1 MTMNKT
7 PYLLAAAALLA
18 CACCQ
23 KSPQERLTKNDA
35 RINAIIAQM
44 TLEEKVNML
53 HSKTNM
59 SSAGVERLGIADM
72 HYADGPFGIREEGVP
87 NGFQSAGWKLDSAT
101 YFPTGSAL
109 AATWSEEL
117 AYKYGTGMGKEA
129 RLRGKDVILGPAVN
143 IQRLPV
149 GGRTYEYLSED
160 PVLSAALALEY
171 TKGCQDQGTAV
182 CIKHFAVNNQETNRG
197 SVDAQLDER
206 TLREIYLKPFER
218 AVIEGGAMSVMPAY
232 NKVDGD
238 YCSENE
244 HLLNEI
250 LRGEWGFK
258 GFTVSDWGGT
268 HSTMGAMLHGL
279 NVQMTGSNYLG
290 QPVIDSIATGAL
302 TEDLVD
308 EKVRQILRVRYA
320 IEAVPA
326 DVANTVMTSQPE
338 CQNIALQVAEK
349 SIVLLK
355 NDGILPIRSDVRKIA
370 VIGQNAVLKTQS
382 GGMGAGV
389 KALYEVTPLEGI
401 RKRAGD
407 DIEVKYAP
415 GYKNFPGRRWG
426 PAPAE
431 PNPLEASAIDEPADP
446 EFLADAVALA
456 QEADLVI
463 FFGGTNKSIETEGS
477 DRKDI
482 KLPCGQEELV
492 QALYEANPNLV
503 TVLISGGPTDLQ
515 VLEKASPAIVQ
526 GWWNGTE
533 GGTALAEVL
542 FGDIAPSGK
551 LPFTFPVKLED
562 SPAYAL
568 GNFPGSSAG
577 GALFSMVLPVSA
589 SSYSEDERTS
599 ETPELQLHAFMQNLP
614 EQDLKPQENSRHI
627 AIVDDDIDI
636 ANYLKMLLSPSY
648 RVSVYFDGAS
658 ALRGMAD
665 EAPDLVI
672 SDVVMPGMDGYE
684 LCSRIK
690 SDLQLSHIP
699 VVLVTAK
706 VAVES
711 QVQGLAK
718 GADAYVTKPFQPAY
732 LLALVK
738 SLLENREKLRRQLG
752 SVTTTEDIAPE
763 ALSPRDAAFMKELY
777 ELMEKEL
784 ANSDLDI
791 VRMTEMM
798 KISRTKFYYKVKGL
812 TGENP
817 SVFFKRYKL
826 NRAADL
832 LREGKHNM
840 SEIAWMTGFNTLS
853 HFSTSF
859 KKQFGV
865 PPSEYIG

>member
-1 MTMNKT
+1 MKKT
-7 PYLLAAAALLA
+7 FILIASAAVLAS
-18 CACCQ
+18 CGGPR
-23 KSPQERLTKNDA
+23 SPQDKLTINDKK
-35 RINAIIAQM
+35 IDAIIAQM

-72 HYADGPFGIREEGVP
+72 NYADGPFGIREEGVP
-87 NGFQSAGWKLDSAT
+87 NGFQSAGWTLDSAT

-160 PVLSAALALEY
+160 PILSAAIAMEY

-182 CIKHFAVNNQETNRG
+182 CIKHFAVNNQESNRS

-218 AVIEGGAMSVMPAY
+218 AVVEGGAMSVMPAY
-232 NKVDGD
+232 NKVNGA

-320 IEAVPA
+320 IEAIPA

-338 CQNIALQVAEK
+338 SRQIALEVAER

-355 NDGILPIRSDVRKIA
+355 NEGVLPIGKEVKKIA

-389 KALYEVTPLEGI
+389 KALYEITPLQGI
-401 RKRAGD
+401 QKRAAEAGV
-407 DIEVKYAP
+407 EVCYAP

-426 PAPAE
+426 PAAAST
-431 PNPLEASAIDEPADP
+431 NPLEAAAINESADP
-446 EFLADAVALA
+446 KLLAEAVALA
-456 QEADLVI
+456 KEADFVLFV
-463 FFGGTNKSIETEGS
+463 GGTNKNIETEGS

-492 QALYEANPNLV
+492 QALYAANQNLA
-503 TVLISGGPTDLQ
+503 TVIISGGPTDLQ
-515 VLEKASPAIVQ
+515 VVDANSPAIVQ

-551 LPFTFPVKLED
+551 LPMTFPKQLED
-562 SPAYAL
+562 SPAFAL
-568 GNFPGSSAG
+568 GNFPDKTQGGDLFSLMYRPDVLKMSREERQKLIDALPKPVSKYTERFYVGYRWFDTQAIEPMYAFGHGLSYVNFAYGEASASAG
-577 GALFSMVLPVSA
+577 KDAVKVTFTVKNEGAMPAEEVAQLYVS
-589 SSYSEDERTS
+589 R
-599 ETPELQLHAFMQNLP
+599 
-614 EQDLKPQENSRHI
+614 
-627 AIVDDDIDI
+627 
-636 ANYLKMLLSPSY
+636 
-648 RVSVYFDGAS
+648 
-658 ALRGMAD
+658 
-665 EAPDLVI
+665 
-672 SDVVMPGMDGYE
+672 
-684 LCSRIK
+684 
-690 SDLQLSHIP
+690 
-699 VVLVTAK
+699 
-706 VAVES
+706 
-711 QVQGLAK
+711 
-718 GADAYVTKPFQPAY
+718 
-732 LLALVK
+732 
-738 SLLENREKLRRQLG
+738 
-752 SVTTTEDIAPE
+752 PE
-763 ALSPRDAAFMKELY
+763 ATVEWPAKEL
-777 ELMEKEL
+777 KAFQRISL
-784 ANSDLDI
+784 AAGETKTVTLTVPVKDLRYWNEAVNAWDLEHGKLQILVGAASNDI
-791 VRMTEMM
+791 R
-798 KISRTKFYYKVKGL
+798 
-812 TGENP
+812 
-817 SVFFKRYKL
+817 
-826 NRAADL
+826 
-832 LREGKHNM
+832 
-840 SEIAWMTGFNTLS
+840 
-853 HFSTSF
+853 ST
-859 KKQFGV
+859 V
-865 PPSEYIG
+865 EVNI

>member
-1 MTMNKT
+1 MKKSLLILTSAAV
-7 PYLLAAAALLA
+7 LAAACGGPL
-18 CACCQ
+18 
-23 KSPQERLTKNDA
+23 SPQDKLTVNDKK
-35 RINAIIAQM
+35 INELIAQM

-72 HYADGPFGIREEGVP
+72 NYADGPFGIREEGVP
-87 NGFQSAGWKLDSAT
+87 NGFQSAGWTLDSAT

-160 PVLSAALALEY
+160 PILSAALALEY
-171 TKGCQDQGTAV
+171 TRGCQDEGTAV

-218 AVIEGGAMSVMPAY
+218 AIIEGGAMSVMPAY
-232 NKVDGD
+232 NKVNGD

-302 TEDLVD
+302 SEDLVD

-320 IEAVPA
+320 IKPVPA

-338 CQNIALQVAEK
+338 SQQIAREVAEK

-355 NDGILPIRSDVRKIA
+355 NEGSVLPLKKGIKTIA

-389 KALYEVTPLEGI
+389 KALYEITPLQGIETRAAKEGI
-401 RKRAGD
+401 Q
-407 DIEVKYAP
+407 VCYAP

-426 PAPAE
+426 PAPAT
-431 PNPLEASAIDEPADP
+431 PNPLEAAAIDEPADP
-446 EFLADAVALA
+446 AMVAEACEAAAKADV
-456 QEADLVI
+456 VI

-477 DRKDI
+477 DRQNID
-482 KLPCGQEELV
+482 LPCGQNELV
-492 QALYEANPNLV
+492 KALKAVNPNLV
-503 TVLISGGPTDLQ
+503 TVLISGGPTDLRE
-515 VLEKASPAIVQ
+515 LEPVSPAIVQ

-551 LPFTFPVKLED
+551 LPFTFPAKLED
-562 SPAYAL
+562 SPAYAM
-568 GNFPGSSAG
+568 GNFPDKNAG
-577 GALFSMVLPVSA
+577 GDLFSLLYRPDVMKMSREERQKLIDSMPKPVSKYTERFYVGYRWFDTKNVKPMYA
-589 SSYSEDERTS
+589 FGHGLSYVEFEYDDLKAVVGKDAVQVSFKLENEGVMPADEVVQLYVTRVDS
-599 ETPELQLHAFMQNLP
+599 KVEWPAKELKAFQRVSLRAGETKVVNLEIPMKDLRYWNEATNAWDLEHGKLQLLLGSA
-614 EQDLKPQENSRHI
+614 S
-627 AIVDDDIDI
+627 DDIRET
-636 ANYLKMLLSPSY
+636 A
-648 RVSVYFDGAS
+648 
-658 ALRGMAD
+658 
-665 EAPDLVI
+665 E
-672 SDVVMPGMDGYE
+672 
-684 LCSRIK
+684 
-690 SDLQLSHIP
+690 
-699 VVLVTAK
+699 VT
-706 VAVES
+706 
-711 QVQGLAK
+711 
-718 GADAYVTKPFQPAY
+718 
-732 LLALVK
+732 
-738 SLLENREKLRRQLG
+738 
-752 SVTTTEDIAPE
+752 I
-763 ALSPRDAAFMKELY
+763 
-777 ELMEKEL
+777 
-784 ANSDLDI
+784 
-791 VRMTEMM
+791 
-798 KISRTKFYYKVKGL
+798 
-812 TGENP
+812 
-817 SVFFKRYKL
+817 
-826 NRAADL
+826 
-832 LREGKHNM
+832 
-840 SEIAWMTGFNTLS
+840 
-853 HFSTSF
+853 
-859 KKQFGV
+859 
-865 PPSEYIG
+865 

>member
-1 MTMNKT
+1 MKKT
-7 PYLLAAAALLA
+7 ILILASAAVLAAA
-18 CACCQ
+18 CGGPV
-23 KSPQERLTKNDA
+23 SPQDKLTANDKK
-35 RINAIIAQM
+35 INELIAQM

-72 HYADGPFGIREEGVP
+72 NYADGPFGIREEGVP
-87 NGFQSAGWKLDSAT
+87 NGFQSAGWTLDSAT

-160 PVLSAALALEY
+160 PILSAALALEY
-171 TKGCQDQGTAV
+171 TKGVQDQGTAV

-218 AVIEGGAMSVMPAY
+218 AIIEGGAMSVMPAY
-232 NKVDGD
+232 NKVNGD

-290 QPVIDSIATGAL
+290 QPVIDSIKAGKL

-320 IEAVPA
+320 IEPVPA

-338 CQNIALQVAEK
+338 SQEIARQVAEK

-355 NDGILPIRSDVRKIA
+355 NEGKLLPISKDVKTIA

-389 KALYEVTPLEGI
+389 KALYEITPLAGI
-401 RKRAGD
+401 EKRAAQQG
-407 DIEVKYAP
+407 IEVDYAP
-415 GYKNFPGRRWG
+415 GYKTIAFRWG
-426 PAPAE
+426 PAPA
-431 PNPLEASAIDEPADP
+431 NLDPLEARSNDEPADP
-446 EFLADAVALA
+446 FLVSEACEAAA
-456 QEADLVI
+456 NADLVI

-477 DRKDI
+477 DRKNID
-482 KLPCGQEELV
+482 LPCGQNELV
-492 QALYEANPNLV
+492 KALKQVNPNLV
-503 TVLISGGPTDLQ
+503 TVLISGGPTDLRE
-515 VLEKASPAIVQ
+515 LEPVSPAIVQ

-551 LPFTFPVKLED
+551 LPFTFPKKLED
-562 SPAYAL
+562 SPAFAM
-568 GNFPGSSAG
+568 GNFPDPNGAG
-577 GALFSMVLPVSA
+577 GDLFSLMFRPDVLKMSPAERQAFLDALPKPVSKYTERFYVGYRWFDTKSIEPMYA
-589 SSYSEDERTS
+589 FGHGLSYVTFGYGEMTAKAGKDAVKVSFQLENEGNMPADEVVQLYVHRVDSQVEWPTKELKAFQRVS
-599 ETPELQLHAFMQNLP
+599 LNAGETKTVTLEIPVKDLRYWNEATNAWDLEHGKLQLMLGSA
-614 EQDLKPQENSRHI
+614 S
-627 AIVDDDIDI
+627 DDIRET
-636 ANYLKMLLSPSY
+636 A
-648 RVSVYFDGAS
+648 
-658 ALRGMAD
+658 
-665 EAPDLVI
+665 E
-672 SDVVMPGMDGYE
+672 
-684 LCSRIK
+684 
-690 SDLQLSHIP
+690 
-699 VVLVTAK
+699 VT
-706 VAVES
+706 
-711 QVQGLAK
+711 
-718 GADAYVTKPFQPAY
+718 
-732 LLALVK
+732 
-738 SLLENREKLRRQLG
+738 
-752 SVTTTEDIAPE
+752 I
-763 ALSPRDAAFMKELY
+763 
-777 ELMEKEL
+777 
-784 ANSDLDI
+784 
-791 VRMTEMM
+791 
-798 KISRTKFYYKVKGL
+798 
-812 TGENP
+812 
-817 SVFFKRYKL
+817 
-826 NRAADL
+826 
-832 LREGKHNM
+832 
-840 SEIAWMTGFNTLS
+840 
-853 HFSTSF
+853 
-859 KKQFGV
+859 
-865 PPSEYIG
+865 

>member
-1 MTMNKT
+1 MTQKLFLSAGVAF
-7 PYLLAAAALLA
+7 LLAA
-18 CACCQ
+18 CSTVQ
-23 KSPQERLTKNDA
+23 SPQDRLTVNDQKIDA
-35 RINAIIAQM
+35 VIAQM

-87 NGFQSAGWKLDSAT
+87 NGFQSAGWTLDSAT

-109 AATWSEEL
+109 AATWSKEM
-117 AYKYGTGMGKEA
+117 AYLYGTGMGQEA

-160 PVLSAALALEY
+160 PILSAALALEY
-171 TKGCQDQGTAV
+171 TKGVQDKGTAV

-197 SVDAQLDER
+197 SVDAQLDDR

-232 NKVDGD
+232 NKVNGD

-302 TEDLVD
+302 TEALVN
-308 EKVRQILRVRYA
+308 EKVKQILRVRYA
-320 IEAVPA
+320 IEAVPE
-326 DVANTVMTSQPE
+326 DVANTKMTSQPE
-338 CQNIALQVAEK
+338 SQEIARKVAER

-355 NDGILPIRSDVRKIA
+355 NEGGVLPIAKSVKKIA

-401 RKRAGD
+401 RQRAGAD
-407 DIEVKYAP
+407 VEVAYAP

-431 PNPLEASAIDEPADP
+431 PNPLEAAAIDEPADP
-446 EFLADAVALA
+446 ALLAEAVALA
-456 QEADLVI
+456 KEADLVI

-482 KLPCGQEELV
+482 NLPAGQETV
-492 QALYEANPNLV
+492 VTALCEANPNLV
-503 TVLISGGPTDLQ
+503 SVLISGGPTDLR
-515 VLEKASPAIVQ
+515 VLEPASPAIVQ

-551 LPFTFPVKLED
+551 LPFTFPMKLED
-562 SPAYAL
+562 SPAFAL
-568 GNFPGSSAG
+568 GNFPDPNAG
-577 GALFSMVLPVSA
+577 GDLFSLMYRPDVLKMSREERQKLIDSLPKPVSKYTEGFLVGYRWFDTKNVKPMFAFGHGLSYVDFEYGAVKAAAKKDVVKVSFTLKNKGGMTADEVVQLYVARPDATVEWPAKELKAFDRVTLAAGETKTVTLEIPIKDLRYWNVEKNAWDLEHGRLVLLLGSA
-589 SSYSEDERTS
+589 S
-599 ETPELQLHAFMQNLP
+599 
-614 EQDLKPQENSRHI
+614 
-627 AIVDDDIDI
+627 DDIREQ
-636 ANYLKMLLSPSY
+636 A
-648 RVSVYFDGAS
+648 
-658 ALRGMAD
+658 
-665 EAPDLVI
+665 E
-672 SDVVMPGMDGYE
+672 
-684 LCSRIK
+684 
-690 SDLQLSHIP
+690 
-699 VVLVTAK
+699 VT
-706 VAVES
+706 
-711 QVQGLAK
+711 
-718 GADAYVTKPFQPAY
+718 
-732 LLALVK
+732 
-738 SLLENREKLRRQLG
+738 
-752 SVTTTEDIAPE
+752 I
-763 ALSPRDAAFMKELY
+763 
-777 ELMEKEL
+777 
-784 ANSDLDI
+784 
-791 VRMTEMM
+791 
-798 KISRTKFYYKVKGL
+798 
-812 TGENP
+812 
-817 SVFFKRYKL
+817 
-826 NRAADL
+826 
-832 LREGKHNM
+832 
-840 SEIAWMTGFNTLS
+840 
-853 HFSTSF
+853 
-859 KKQFGV
+859 
-865 PPSEYIG
+865 

>member
-1 MTMNKT
+1 MKKFFFLIATC
-7 PYLLAAAALLA
+7 LLAFA
-18 CACCQ
+18 CSTPQ
-23 KSPQERLTKNDA
+23 TPQEKLTAHDA
-35 RINAIIAQM
+35 EINAIIAQM
-44 TLEEKVNML
+44 TLEEKVEML

-72 HYADGPFGIREEGVP
+72 NYADGPFGIREEGQP
-87 NGFQSAGWKLDSAT
+87 NGFMSAGWTLDSAT

-109 AATWSEEL
+109 AATWSEDL

-160 PVLSAALALEY
+160 PMLSAVLALFY
-171 TKGCQDQGTAV
+171 TKGVQDEGTAV

-197 SVDAQLDER
+197 SVDVKIDER

-218 AVIEGGAMSVMPAY
+218 AIIEGGAMSVMPAY
-232 NKVDGD
+232 NKVNGD

-258 GFTVSDWGGT
+258 GMTVSDWGGT

-320 IEAVPA
+320 IEPVPA
-326 DVANTVMTSQPE
+326 DVANKVMTSQPE
-338 CQNIALQVAEK
+338 SQHIAREVAEK

-355 NDGILPIRSDVRKIA
+355 NEGTLPIKADVKKIA

-401 RKRAGD
+401 TRRAAEDG
-407 DIEVKYAP
+407 IEVVYAP

-431 PNPLEASAIDEPADP
+431 PNPLEAAAIDEPADP
-446 EFLADAVALA
+446 AMLAEAVALA
-456 QEADLVI
+456 KDADLVL

-482 KLPCGQEELV
+482 KLPCGQETLV
-492 QALYEANPNLV
+492 QALFEANPNLA

-515 VLEKASPAIVQ
+515 VLEPASPAIVQ

-568 GNFPGSSAG
+568 GNFPGNNT
-577 GALFSMVLPVSA
+577 GADLFTLMFRPDVIKMSPEERQALIESLPKPVSEYTERFYVGYRWFDTKDVKPMYAFGHGLSYVDFNYSGIKA
-589 SSYSEDERTS
+589 SVGGNKVKVTFQLTNEGGMPADEVVQLYVHRIDSAVEWPDKELKAFHRISLLPGESKKVTL
-599 ETPELQLHAFMQNLP
+599 EIPFEELRYWNEATNAWDLEHGKLQLLLGAA
-614 EQDLKPQENSRHI
+614 S
-627 AIVDDDIDI
+627 DDIRQT
-636 ANYLKMLLSPSY
+636 A
-648 RVSVYFDGAS
+648 
-658 ALRGMAD
+658 
-665 EAPDLVI
+665 E
-672 SDVVMPGMDGYE
+672 
-684 LCSRIK
+684 
-690 SDLQLSHIP
+690 
-699 VVLVTAK
+699 VT
-706 VAVES
+706 
-711 QVQGLAK
+711 
-718 GADAYVTKPFQPAY
+718 
-732 LLALVK
+732 
-738 SLLENREKLRRQLG
+738 
-752 SVTTTEDIAPE
+752 I
-763 ALSPRDAAFMKELY
+763 
-777 ELMEKEL
+777 
-784 ANSDLDI
+784 
-791 VRMTEMM
+791 
-798 KISRTKFYYKVKGL
+798 
-812 TGENP
+812 
-817 SVFFKRYKL
+817 
-826 NRAADL
+826 
-832 LREGKHNM
+832 
-840 SEIAWMTGFNTLS
+840 
-853 HFSTSF
+853 
-859 KKQFGV
+859 
-865 PPSEYIG
+865 

>member
-1 MTMNKT
+1 MYKKLI
-7 PYLLAAAALLA
+7 YLAAAALLA
-18 CACCQ
+18 ACSGPR
-23 KSPQERLTKNDA
+23 SPQEKLTVNDKK
-35 RINAIIAQM
+35 IDAIIAQM

-160 PVLSAALALEY
+160 PILSAALSLGY
-171 TKGCQDQGTAV
+171 TKGVQDQGTAV

-197 SVDAQLDER
+197 SVDAQVDER

-218 AVIEGGAMSVMPAY
+218 AIVEGGAMSVMPAY
-232 NKVDGD
+232 NKVNGD

-302 TEDLVD
+302 TEAMVD

-320 IEAVPA
+320 IEAVPD
-326 DVANTVMTSQPE
+326 DVANQVMTSQPE
-338 CQNIALQVAEK
+338 CQDIALQVAEK
-349 SIVLLK
+349 SVVLLK
-355 NDGILPIRSDVRKIA
+355 NQAGILPLSKEVKKIA

-401 RKRAGD
+401 VKRAGSNV
-407 DIEVKYAP
+407 EVVYAP

-426 PAPAE
+426 PPSAT
-431 PNPLEASAIDEPADP
+431 PNPLEAQAIDEPADP
-446 EFLADAVALA
+446 ALLAEAVALA
-456 QEADLVI
+456 KEADVVL

-477 DRKDI
+477 DRTNID
-482 KLPCGQEELV
+482 LPVGQNEV
-492 QALYEANPNLV
+492 VKALYEANPNLV
-503 TVLISGGPTDLQ
+503 SILISGGPTDLRE
-515 VLEKASPAIVQ
+515 LEPVSPAIVQ

-533 GGTALAEVL
+533 GGTALAKVL

-551 LPFTFPVKLED
+551 LPFTFPAQLED
-562 SPAYAL
+562 SPAFAL
-568 GNFPGSSAG
+568 GNFPDKNAG
-577 GALFSMVLPVSA
+577 GDLFSLMYRQDVLQMSPAERQAFLDSLPKPVSKYTEGSLVGYRWFDTKTIKPMYAFGHGLSYVDFQYGALKATADKKGVKVTFDLSNNGRMEADEVVQLYVHRVDATVEWPYKELKAFQRVTLQPGETKTVTLEIPVNDLRYWNVEKNAWDLEHGNLEILVGSA
-589 SSYSEDERTS
+589 S
-599 ETPELQLHAFMQNLP
+599 
-614 EQDLKPQENSRHI
+614 
-627 AIVDDDIDI
+627 DDIRQK
-636 ANYLKMLLSPSY
+636 A
-648 RVSVYFDGAS
+648 G
-658 ALRGMAD
+658 
-665 EAPDLVI
+665 
-672 SDVVMPGMDGYE
+672 
-684 LCSRIK
+684 
-690 SDLQLSHIP
+690 
-699 VVLVTAK
+699 VT
-706 VAVES
+706 
-711 QVQGLAK
+711 
-718 GADAYVTKPFQPAY
+718 
-732 LLALVK
+732 
-738 SLLENREKLRRQLG
+738 
-752 SVTTTEDIAPE
+752 I
-763 ALSPRDAAFMKELY
+763 
-777 ELMEKEL
+777 
-784 ANSDLDI
+784 
-791 VRMTEMM
+791 
-798 KISRTKFYYKVKGL
+798 
-812 TGENP
+812 
-817 SVFFKRYKL
+817 
-826 NRAADL
+826 
-832 LREGKHNM
+832 
-840 SEIAWMTGFNTLS
+840 
-853 HFSTSF
+853 
-859 KKQFGV
+859 
-865 PPSEYIG
+865 

>member
-1 MTMNKT
+1 MKKLFFLSATC
-7 PYLLAAAALLA
+7 LLVLA
-18 CACCQ
+18 CSMPQ
-23 KSPQERLTKNDA
+23 TPQEKLTAHDA
-35 RINAIIAQM
+35 EIDAVIAQM
-44 TLEEKVNML
+44 TLEEKVEML

-72 HYADGPFGIREEGVP
+72 NYADGPFGIREEGQP
-87 NGFQSAGWKLDSAT
+87 NGFMSAGWTLDSAT

-109 AATWSEEL
+109 AATWSEDL

-143 IQRLPV
+143 IQRLTV

-160 PVLSAALALEY
+160 PMLSAALALYY
-171 TKGCQDQGTAV
+171 TKGVQDEGTAV

-197 SVDAQLDER
+197 SVDVKIDER

-218 AVIEGGAMSVMPAY
+218 AIIEGGAMSVMPAY
-232 NKVDGD
+232 NKVNGD

-258 GFTVSDWGGT
+258 GMTVSDWGGT

-320 IEAVPA
+320 IEPVPA
-326 DVANTVMTSQPE
+326 DVANKVMTSQPE
-338 CQNIALQVAEK
+338 SQRIAREVAEK

-355 NDGILPIRSDVRKIA
+355 NEGILPIKADVKKIA

-401 RKRAGD
+401 TRRAAEAG
-407 DIEVKYAP
+407 IEVSYAP

-431 PNPLEASAIDEPADP
+431 PNPLEAAAIDEPADP
-446 EFLADAVALA
+446 ALLAEAVALA
-456 QEADLVI
+456 KDADLVL

-482 KLPCGQEELV
+482 KLPCGQETLV
-492 QALYEANPNLV
+492 QALCEANPNLAS
-503 TVLISGGPTDLQ
+503 VLISGGPTDLQ
-515 VLEKASPAIVQ
+515 ILEPASPAIVQ

-568 GNFPGSSAG
+568 GNFPGNNT
-577 GALFSMVLPVSA
+577 GADLFTLMFRPDVIKMSPEERQALIESLPKPVSEYTERFYVGYRWFDTKAVKPMYAFGHGLSYVRFDYSGLKA
-589 SSYSEDERTS
+589 SVGGDKVKVTFQLANEGGMPADEVVQLYVHRVDSSVEWPDKELKAFRRVSLLPGESKKVTLEIQFEDLRYWNEATNAWDL
-599 ETPELQLHAFMQNLP
+599 EHGKLQLLLGSA
-614 EQDLKPQENSRHI
+614 S
-627 AIVDDDIDI
+627 DDIRQK
-636 ANYLKMLLSPSY
+636 A
-648 RVSVYFDGAS
+648 
-658 ALRGMAD
+658 
-665 EAPDLVI
+665 E
-672 SDVVMPGMDGYE
+672 
-684 LCSRIK
+684 
-690 SDLQLSHIP
+690 
-699 VVLVTAK
+699 VT
-706 VAVES
+706 
-711 QVQGLAK
+711 
-718 GADAYVTKPFQPAY
+718 
-732 LLALVK
+732 
-738 SLLENREKLRRQLG
+738 
-752 SVTTTEDIAPE
+752 I
-763 ALSPRDAAFMKELY
+763 
-777 ELMEKEL
+777 
-784 ANSDLDI
+784 
-791 VRMTEMM
+791 
-798 KISRTKFYYKVKGL
+798 
-812 TGENP
+812 
-817 SVFFKRYKL
+817 
-826 NRAADL
+826 
-832 LREGKHNM
+832 
-840 SEIAWMTGFNTLS
+840 
-853 HFSTSF
+853 
-859 KKQFGV
+859 
-865 PPSEYIG
+865 